1 MLIVVNKVAA
11 PAGQQQAVIDGFAK
25 AAPAM
30 KRFKGF
36 LGLEIWT
43 AEDNTILAVSR
54 WESKAA
60 LEEYTSNPMFRSHH
74 GGESGQQHNGSD
86 QVTTYYTGHTIL

>member
-1 MLIVVNKVAA
+1 MHIVVNKVAA
-11 PAGQQQAVIDGFAK
+11 PASQQQAVIEGFEK

-36 LGLEIWT
+36 LGLEIWI
-43 AEDNTILAVSR
+43 AEDNSILAVSR

-74 GGESGQQHNGSD
+74 GGESSQQRSGSD
-86 QVTTYYTGHTIL
+86 QVTTYYAGHTIV